1 MPTTIYLSFQLKLY
15 FYHIFSQVK
24 SQKKNKILLVDDEV
38 ITLKITRKMLQE
50 HGYEVDMAISSSE
63 AMNFLS
69 NDSYSLV
76 IVDITMP
83 SISGFDL
90 IQLMQS
96 FDYDVPVIFLSNNDN
111 DWTIE
116 ESYNIGAKRF
126 VSKEHEFNY
135 LPTIIK
141 EILTTAE

>member
-1 MPTTIYLSFQLKLY
+1 MAMP
-15 FYHIFSQVK
+15 
-24 SQKKNKILLVDDEV
+24 NKHKDRILLVDDEI
-38 ITLKITRKMLQE
+38 ITLKITRKLLME
-50 HGYEVDMAISSSE
+50 SGYEVDITSSSSE
-63 AMNFLS
+63 AMNLLG
-69 NDSYSLV
+69 NTRYDLV

-96 FDYDVPVIFLSNNDN
+96 FDYNIPVIFLSNNDN

-126 VSKEHEFNY
+126 VSKEREFNY
-135 LPTIIK
+135 LPSIVK
-141 EILTTAE
+141 EVLSTVP

>member
-1 MPTTIYLSFQLKLY
+1 M
-15 FYHIFSQVK
+15 K
-24 SQKKNKILLVDDEV
+24 SPKRNKILLVDDEI

-69 NDSYSLV
+69 NDSYCLV

-126 VSKEHEFNY
+126 VSKEREFNY

>member
-1 MPTTIYLSFQLKLY
+1 VNPLDKI
-15 FYHIFSQVK
+15 HR
-24 SQKKNKILLVDDEV
+24 ILLVDDEV
-38 ITLKITRKMLQE
+38 ITLRITRKMLTQN
-50 HGYEVDMAISSSE
+50 GYEVDIAKNSSE
-63 AMNFLS
+63 AMKFLGKRPY
-69 NDSYSLV
+69 DLV

-116 ESYNIGAKRF
+116 EAYNIGAKRF
-126 VSKEHEFNY
+126 VSKEREFNF
-135 LPTIIK
+135 LPHIVK
-141 EILTTAE
+141 DILAEG

>member
-1 MPTTIYLSFQLKLY
+1 M
-15 FYHIFSQVK
+15 K
-24 SQKKNKILLVDDEV
+24 SPKKNKILLVDDEI

-50 HGYEVDMAISSSE
+50 HGYEVDMAVSSSE

-96 FDYDVPVIFLSNNDN
+96 FDYDVPVVFLSNNDN

-126 VSKEHEFNY
+126 VSKEREFNY

>member
-1 MPTTIYLSFQLKLY
+1 MELKD
-15 FYHIFSQVK
+15 K
-24 SQKKNKILLVDDEV
+24 SYNILLVDDEV
-38 ITLKITRKMLQE
+38 ITLKITRKMLTQN
-50 HGYEVDMAISSSE
+50 GYNVDIAKSSAE
-63 AMNFLS
+63 AMKYLGKK
-69 NDSYSLV
+69 SYDLV

-116 ESYNIGAKRF
+116 EAYNIGAKRF
-126 VSKEHEFNY
+126 VSKEREFNF
-135 LPTIIK
+135 LPHIVRDV
-141 EILTTAE
+141 LTEG